1 MSMKLQKRR
10 STTTGL
16 STEDELKAW
25 RMYFSTGADYFHDL
39 KVLGILRTH
48 VAQRQ
53 AAEAAWQRL
62 GSAFLATWAPTPS
75 RPTPWALD
83 ELGNP
88 E

>member
-25 RMYFSTGADYFHDL
+25 RMYFSTGADYFHDQ

-62 GSAFLATWAPTPS
+62 GSAFLATWGPNAITTDP
-75 RPTPWALD
+75 
-83 ELGNP
+83 LGVR
-88 E
+88 